1 MLRALL
7 SLSVRVSW
15 NQTPGISGY
24 VLQSLIH
31 VGFVDFVQDLG
42 IKYLRMFTPYLD
54 KGDLELIL
62 SIQDTEE
69 RIPLQDLLHAVN
81 TRLHDLGGQAV
92 IAVRTFALN
101 GESDW
106 RIHLLEVVQTL
117 VAPDEVKWMEDEGTL
132 ADSQYISRALDDVEG
147 RFKR

>member
-1 MLRALL
+1 M
-7 SLSVRVSW
+7 
-15 NQTPGISGY
+15 
-24 VLQSLIH
+24 
-31 VGFVDFVQDLG
+31 GFVDFVQDLG